1 MSLNSSLTTFLI
13 HLQNKCN
20 SLWEDR
26 NKMGIKRDFS
36 NSACY
41 QLTTEHGSP
50 YPYFSDSKKKSYSLC
65 FHCPS
70 SHFRVHTTSSC
81 HFQLASLC
89 LVSTTH
95 PSFLLLPRFIHAL
108 FLNMEPHHQYNTLWK
123 PDYFLPDELWSHQNP
138 EHLKNGSQE
147 VEVQDRFLNCREWV
161 LELMTE
167 IVPRS
172 TIWVGKKR

>member
-1 MSLNSSLTTFLI
+1 
-13 HLQNKCN
+13 
-20 SLWEDR
+20 
-26 NKMGIKRDFS
+26 MGIKRDFS

-50 YPYFSDSKKKSYSLC
+50 YPYFSDSKKKLTIFVFIGFAPILTLEFTLPLAVTSNLPGCALSW
-65 FHCPS
+65 P
-70 SHFRVHTTSSC
+70 HT
-81 HFQLASLC
+81 L
-89 LVSTTH
+89 
-95 PSFLLLPRFIHAL
+95 PSFLLLQRFIHAI
-108 FLNMEPHHQYNTLWK
+108 FLNMEPHHQYNTLLK
-123 PDYFLPDELWSHQNP
+123 PDYFLPDELWNHQNP

-172 TIWVGKKR
+172 TIWVGKRLQQNKQVLHILHSL